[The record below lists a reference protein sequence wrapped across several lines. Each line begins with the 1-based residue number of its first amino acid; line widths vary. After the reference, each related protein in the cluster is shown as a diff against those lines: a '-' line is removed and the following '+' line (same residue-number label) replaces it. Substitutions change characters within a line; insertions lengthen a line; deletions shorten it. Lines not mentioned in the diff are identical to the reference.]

1 MRTLILIPFI
11 VLLMSFTHPFAKE
24 GSVDTDRDLLEE
36 RMDKAHQ
43 NELQE
48 KRAEEAIRQEQQSD
62 EELDRN
68 LQPDILLQDNDKKEG
83 SVE

>member
-1 MRTLILIPFI
+1 MRTLILIPF
-11 VLLMSFTHPFAKE
+11 VLLLMSFTHPFAKE

-36 RMDKAHQ
+36 RIEKAQ
-43 NELQE
+43 ENERQE
-48 KRAEEAIRQEQQSD
+48 QRAEEVIKEERKND

>member
-1 MRTLILIPFI
+1 MRTLILIPF
-11 VLLMSFTHPFAKE
+11 VLLLMSFTHPFAKE

-36 RMDKAHQ
+36 RIEKAQ
-43 NELQE
+43 ENERQE
-48 KRAEEAIRQEQQSD
+48 QRAEEVIKEEKKTD

>member
-1 MRTLILIPFI
+1 MKTLVLIPF
-11 VLLMSFTHPFAKE
+11 VLLLMSFTHPFAKE

-36 RMDKAHQ
+36 RVEKAQ
-43 NELQE
+43 ENERQE
-48 KRAEEAIRQEQQSD
+48 QRAEEVIEEERKTD